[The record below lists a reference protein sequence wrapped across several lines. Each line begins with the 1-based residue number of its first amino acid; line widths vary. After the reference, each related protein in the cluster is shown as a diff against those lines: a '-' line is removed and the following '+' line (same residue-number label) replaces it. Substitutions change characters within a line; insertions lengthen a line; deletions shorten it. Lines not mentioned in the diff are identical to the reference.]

1 MDARTAELHNLTV
14 VGHPLVASKMARLRD
29 KATGDAEFRKL
40 VRELAGLL
48 LVEATRG
55 LALRAV
61 EVETPFERTSAQA
74 LVKPVVVV
82 PILRAGLGLCDG
94 VLDLLPEAR
103 VGHVGV
109 YRNEETL
116 EPVPYYA
123 KIPVEAAGGTVIL
136 VDPMIA
142 TGGTAAYTVGLLKK
156 RGCSDLRM
164 IALLCAPE
172 GVRRM
177 LEAHPDVPITAG
189 ALDRCLDANGRIRPG
204 LGDAGDRLFGTQR
217 LLR

>member
-1 MDARTAELHNLTV
+1 MDARTAAFPNLTV
-14 VGHPLVASKMARLRD
+14 VEHPLVASKMARLR
-29 KATGDAEFRKL
+29 ARGTSDAEFRKL

-55 LALRAV
+55 LALREVA
-61 EVETPFERTSAQA
+61 VETPFEPTKAFV
-74 LVKPVVVV
+74 LEKPVIVV

-94 VLDLLPEAR
+94 VLDVLPDAR

-123 KIPVEAAGGTVIL
+123 KLPVEAAGGTVIL

-142 TGGTAAYTVGLLKK
+142 TGGTAAYTAGLLKK
-156 RGCSDLRM
+156 RGCFDLRM
-164 IALLCAPE
+164 LALLCSPE

-177 LEAHPDVPITAG
+177 LDAHPDVPITAG
-189 ALDRCLDANGRIRPG
+189 ALDRGLDANGRIRPG
-204 LGDAGDRLFGTQR
+204 LGDAGDRLFGTHR